1 MEIVPDA
8 DGLFVETSLPM
19 DIDRVHVGQPA
30 EVRFSVFKDAYLVSG
45 TLTKLSAD
53 RLIDPSSDVA
63 YYEGEVEL
71 VSADLALLGD
81 VELIPGMP
89 AEVVIKTGQ
98 RTMLGYLTSP
108 MRRIFRSPHRGLMK
122 CSG

>member
-1 MEIVPDA
+1 M
-8 DGLFVETSLPM
+8 
-19 DIDRVHVGQPA
+19 
-30 EVRFSVFKDAYLVSG
+30 
-45 TLTKLSAD
+45 
-53 RLIDPSSDVA
+53 A

-108 MRRIFRSPHRGLMK
+108 MRRIFSKSLTED
-122 CSG
+122 